1 MIIRLFLL
9 AALAATPIVAD
20 VKFTS
25 PSGGAT
31 VAGGKTLQVQWK
43 DSGDDPPLDDLET
56 YQLFLCAGG
65 NEQDSY
71 IQLTALAEKG
81 KFSTGNS
88 AAGTVSANIGGPDK
102 NA

>member
-1 MIIRLFLL
+1 MIIRLIFI
-9 AALAATPIVAD
+9 AALAALTIAD

-31 VAGGKTLQVQWK
+31 VAGGKTVEVKWK

-65 NEQDSY
+65 NEQDTY

-88 AAGTVSANIGGPDK
+88 ASGTVSANIGGPDK